1 MSMRPAYTHYSRR
14 MADLDSIRIFQSAL
28 PDGVPEATPSY
39 HNYLTTT
46 ATGAMFASL
55 RKRFVNKI
63 MAVVILS
70 ILLVMGTEIVL
81 RVYFGTRDRM
91 KLIAVLETD
100 LAATTY
106 AGIKYP
112 MSVGD
117 SKGVETFL
125 AGLKTKIKDIE
136 VYICDFDQ
144 NIILSTQKDNINTK
158 LTKSITSEVFINTL
172 NQTFQSGT
180 TPAPIHFEQGDKE
193 YLITIQP
200 LLNNENCYHCHGST
214 RKVIGGMVIK
224 TGLQQAFASVAVA
237 RNRTILITAIGI
249 STIIVLIYTMVTRLV
264 QRPVERLAE
273 GAKRFAAGNMSVS
286 IDVHTVDEIGV
297 LADAFNDMVRKI
309 SSFSKELAQEVAQ
322 KTALLNEK
330 ATLIGLLEK
339 ANTELRELDS
349 QKSLFLANMSH
360 ELRMPMSSIIGFSE
374 LLSDGIDGPVN
385 EEQKK
390 TLAKITSNA
399 KDLLQLINDIL
410 DLSKIES
417 GRSELAVSRFNL
429 KELIYSVT
437 PIFETIIKQKNLTLT
452 VEVAEDLPHVYGDE
466 DKIKHVLL
474 NLMTNAIKFTSK
486 GGITI
491 RAAISKRGVQLDGV
505 PVFAEVMVEDTGIG
519 IKEEDID
526 KIFNKF
532 VQVDASMT
540 RRYKGTGLGLSIAKG
555 IVALHNGV
563 IWATSKY
570 GLGSTF
576 HFTIP
581 IQNRILQ
588 KPFTPYLEYQSA
600 HALADYFDRPVQNF
614 LKKPELAGTKLR
626 CWEHIKC
633 NEPSCPAYGHD
644 ESRCWLVF
652 GTHCAGLRIASFPE
666 KVEICKNCEV
676 LRKFVIDLPD
686 SGPETT
692 DTSRVK
698 NKQNPAPPETRAQD
712 GQNSPIEKFA
722 TLQETVADGKEQD
735 TDH

>member
-1 MSMRPAYTHYSRR
+1 
-14 MADLDSIRIFQSAL
+14 
-28 PDGVPEATPSY
+28 
-39 HNYLTTT
+39 
-46 ATGAMFASL
+46 
-55 RKRFVNKI
+55 
-63 MAVVILS
+63 
-70 ILLVMGTEIVL
+70 
-81 RVYFGTRDRM
+81 M
-91 KLIAVLETD
+91 KLIAILETD
-100 LAATTY
+100 LAESTY

-117 SKGVETFL
+117 SDAVERVLTQ
-125 AGLKTKIKDIE
+125 LKTKMKDIE
-136 VYICDFDQ
+136 VYLCDFDQ
-144 NIILSTQKDNINTK
+144 NIIWSTQKEKIHDKIAQ
-158 LTKSITSEVFINTL
+158 SIDSKAVINTL
-172 NQTFQSGT
+172 TQAFASGT
-180 TPAPIHFEQGDKE
+180 TPAPIHYEQEDKE
-193 YLITIQP
+193 FLVTVQP
-200 LLNNENCYHCHGST
+200 IVNNENCYHCHGST
-214 RKVIGGMVIK
+214 RMVLGGMVIK
-224 TGLQQAFASVAVA
+224 TGLQQTYASVAVA
-237 RNRTILITAIGI
+237 RNRTILIAIIGI
-249 STIIVLIYTMVTRLV
+249 SVIIGLIYTMVTRLV

-273 GAKRFAAGNMSVS
+273 GAKRFAEGNMSVS
-286 IDVHTVDEIGV
+286 IDVHTVDEIGL

-309 SSFSKELAQEVAQ
+309 SSFSKELEQEVTQ

-330 ATLIGLLEK
+330 ASLIGLLEE
-339 ANTELRELDS
+339 ANTQLRELDS

-385 EEQKK
+385 EEQKR

-429 KELIYSVT
+429 KELIGTVT
-437 PIFETIIKQKNLTLT
+437 PIFETVIKQKNLTLT
-452 VEVAEDLPHVYGDE
+452 VDVDENLPDVYGDE

-474 NLMTNAIKFTSK
+474 NLMANAIKFTSK

-491 RAAISKRGVQLDGV
+491 RASISKRGMQLDGV
-505 PVFAEVMVEDTGIG
+505 PVFVEIEVEDTGIG
-519 IKEEDID
+519 IKTEDLD

-581 IQNRILQ
+581 IQKRILQ
-588 KPFTPYLEYQSA
+588 KPYKPYLEYQAA
-600 HALADYFDRPVQNF
+600 HALASYFNRPVQTF

-633 NEPSCPAYGHD
+633 EEPSCPAYGI
-644 ESRCWLVF
+644 EETRCWLVF
-652 GTHCAGLRIASFPE
+652 GTHCAGLKIASYPE
-666 KVEICKNCEV
+666 KVESCKNCEV
-676 LRKFVIDLPD
+676 LKKFVLELTDSWTKNREARRTEDNWQPVIAGTGIPD
-686 SGPETT
+686 DQAS
-692 DTSRVK
+692 
-698 NKQNPAPPETRAQD
+698 
-712 GQNSPIEKFA
+712 SPEKFA
-722 TLQETVADGKEQD
+722 SPQETATDGKEQD
-735 TDH
+735 IDN